1 MQYSKQPK
9 LRTYILPN
17 QPGINYLLT
26 QSEVFT
32 VKYETDAF
40 LYWPNDSEVNTAR
53 PKFDGKETFFKV
65 IYRIFSLFLF
75 TGHFSQFL

>member
-26 QSEVFT
+26 ESEVFT
-32 VKYETDAF
+32 GKYETEAF

-53 PKFDGKETFFKV
+53 PRFD
-65 IYRIFSLFLF
+65 IL
-75 TGHFSQFL
+75 SQRLNGRG